1 MEVKEFLQ
9 EQHKRIGILKRTLRG
24 KIANKLFTIQK
35 FIESVAIRVL
45 ESKKISSIKDNWFVF
60 SCSARQIAN
69 FLGESLKTIRH
80 YIILASSLGLVKRIA
95 EAEANGQSSDYG
107 KDGIGI
113 QQYKLKLIDM
123 DTVRNRWRTWVNSGT
138 RIKDLTIS
146 KIRTIFGNSVAL
158 EIDTHPEA
166 RNISLRIQEK
176 EYREQRT
183 QRIIDRL
190 KEDTKLPCAEL
201 VVPEVYELMNNLP
214 NENIRLSYLVSRW
227 NKTMGQEK
235 PPE

>member
-1 MEVKEFLQ
+1 MNLNDFLR

-24 KIANKLFTIQK
+24 RVANKLFTIQK
-35 FIESVAIRVL
+35 FIESVAIRAL
-45 ESKKISSIKDNWFVF
+45 ESKKISSVKDDWFVF
-60 SCSARQIAN
+60 ACSARQIAG
-69 FLGESLKTIRH
+69 FLGESLKTTRH
-80 YIILASSLGLVKRIA
+80 YIILASALGLVKRIT
-95 EAEANGQSSDYG
+95 EAEADGQSSYYG

-146 KIRTIFGNSVAL
+146 KIRSIFGNSVAL

-166 RNISLRIQEK
+166 RDISLRIQEK

-183 QRIIDRL
+183 QRIVDRL
-190 KEDTKLPCAEL
+190 EKYTKLPCAEL
-201 VVPEVYELMNNLP
+201 AVPEVCELMDNLP
-214 NENIRLSYLVSRW
+214 NENIRFGYLVSRW